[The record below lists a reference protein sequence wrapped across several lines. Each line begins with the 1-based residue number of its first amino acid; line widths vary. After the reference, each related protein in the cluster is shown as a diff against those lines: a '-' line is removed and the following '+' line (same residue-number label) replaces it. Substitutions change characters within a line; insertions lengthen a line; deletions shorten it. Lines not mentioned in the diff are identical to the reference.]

1 MLGGI
6 LALAAAATFGLN
18 SVTIRRG
25 VLSGT
30 VAQGLAVSIPIGMPI
45 LLVAALVSGSFGL
58 LSALPTSS
66 FLLLAGAGVSHFVI
80 GRYANF
86 RSTKAMGANLV
97 GPVISSNLI
106 MTLALAIFYLDEIL
120 TPLRALGIILILGGP
135 LLSLCSSTVRGKTA
149 TYTSTATFKPKLLEG
164 YGFAILC
171 ALAFGASPILI
182 RSALL
187 DIEDAGPSAGV
198 VGGLIAYTA
207 AFLILILYLLRP
219 KHLRHALE
227 MDQNTAKWFSYTGLL
242 VCISQ
247 MLRFMALAVAPV
259 TVVSPIVQSTGVF
272 RTLFGWYINREHE
285 IFDGW
290 VLVGVATTI
299 VGAVALTM
307 SVGPV
312 IDLVDLPEGLAT
324 FLQLSWP

>member
-18 SVTIRRG
+18 SVAIRRG
-25 VLSGT
+25 VLNGT
-30 VAQGLAVSIPIGMPI
+30 VAQGLAVTIPVGIPI
-45 LLVAALVSGSFGL
+45 LLIAALASGGFGL
-58 LSALPTSS
+58 LNDLPRSS
-66 FLLLAGAGVSHFVI
+66 LLFLACAGITHFII

-97 GPVISSNLI
+97 GPVHSSSLI
-106 MTLALAIFYLDEIL
+106 ITLTLAIFYLDESL
-120 TPLRALGIILILGGP
+120 TPLRVLGIILILGGP
-135 LLSLCSSTVRGKTA
+135 LLSLCSPAVRGKTA
-149 TYTSTATFKPKLLEG
+149 SKESQASFKPKLLEG
-164 YGFAILC
+164 FGFAILC

-182 RSALL
+182 RAALL
-187 DIEDAGPSAGV
+187 GLDEAGPTAGI
-198 VGGLIAYTA
+198 VGVLVAYTT
-207 AFLILILYLLRP
+207 AFAILILYLLRP

-227 MDQNTAKWFSYTGLL
+227 TDRTTAKWFSYTGIF
-242 VCISQ
+242 VCTSQ

-259 TVVSPIVQSTGVF
+259 TVVSPIVQSTGIF

-299 VGAVALTM
+299 IGAFALTM
-307 SVGPV
+307 SVGSV
-312 IDLVDLPEGLAT
+312 VDLINLPEGLTA
-324 FLQLSWP
+324 FLLLRWP

>member
-1 MLGGI
+1 MLGGM

-18 SVTIRRG
+18 SVAIRRG

-30 VAQGLAVSIPIGMPI
+30 VAQGLAVSIPVGMPI
-45 LLVAALVSGSFGL
+45 LLVAALVSGGLGL
-58 LSALPTSS
+58 LKILPASS
-66 FLLLAGAGVSHFVI
+66 FLLLAGAGVTHFII
-80 GRYANF
+80 GRYANY

-97 GPVISSNLI
+97 GPVHSSSLI
-106 MTLALAIFYLDEIL
+106 MTLALAIFYLDEVL
-120 TPLRALGIILILGGP
+120 TPLRVIGIILILGGP
-135 LLSLCSSTVRGKTA
+135 LLSLCSPAVRGKSETGA
-149 TYTSTATFKPKLLEG
+149 SPATFTPKLLEG

-187 DIEDAGPSAGV
+187 NIEDTGAGAGI

-207 AFLILILYLLRP
+207 AFSVLILYLLRP

-227 MDQNTAKWFSYTGLL
+227 MDRNTAKWFSYTGVF

-299 VGAVALTM
+299 VGAMALTM
-307 SVGPV
+307 SVGSV
-312 IDLVDLPEGLAT
+312 VDLVDLRDGLAT
-324 FLQLSWP
+324 FLRISWP

>member
-18 SVTIRRG
+18 SVAIRRG

-30 VAQGLAVSIPIGMPI
+30 VAQGLAISIPIGMPI
-45 LLVAALVSGSFGL
+45 LLVAALVSGGFGF
-58 LSALPTSS
+58 LSVLPASS
-66 FLLLAGAGVSHFVI
+66 FLFLAGAGVTHFII
-80 GRYANF
+80 GRYANY

-97 GPVISSNLI
+97 GPVHSSSLI
-106 MTLALAIFYLDEIL
+106 ITLALAIFYLDEVL
-120 TPLRALGIILILGGP
+120 TPLRVLGIILILGGP
-135 LLSLCSSTVRGKTA
+135 LVSLCSPAVRGKTA
-149 TYTSTATFKPKLLEG
+149 TGASTATFTPHLLEG

-187 DIEDAGPSAGV
+187 DIEDAGTTAGV
-198 VGGLIAYTA
+198 FGGLIAYTA
-207 AFLILILYLLRP
+207 AFSVLTLYLLWP
-219 KHLRHALE
+219 KHLRHAME
-227 MDQNTAKWFSYTGLL
+227 MDRTTAKWFSYTGIF

-290 VLVGVATTI
+290 VLIGVATTI

-307 SVGPV
+307 SIGSVF
-312 IDLVDLPEGLAT
+312 DLVNLPEGLAE
-324 FLQLSWP
+324 FFQLSWP

>member
-45 LLVAALVSGSFGL
+45 LLVAALVSGGFSL
-58 LSALPTSS
+58 LPALPTSS

-207 AFLILILYLLRP
+207 AFLILILYLLWP
-219 KHLRHALE
+219 KHLRHALA
-227 MDQNTAKWFSYTGLL
+227 MDHNTAKWFSYTGLL

-290 VLVGVATTI
+290 VLFGVATTI

-307 SVGPV
+307 SVGSV
-312 IDLVDLPEGLAT
+312 VDLVDLPEGLAT